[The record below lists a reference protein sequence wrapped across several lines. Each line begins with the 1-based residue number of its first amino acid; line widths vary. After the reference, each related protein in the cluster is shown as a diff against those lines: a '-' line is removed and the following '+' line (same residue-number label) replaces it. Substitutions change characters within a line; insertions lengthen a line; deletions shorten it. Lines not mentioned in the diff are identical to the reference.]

1 MRQEVEE
8 MIEWA
13 IAHQDKPESALKLN
27 PMLRLEMADRLIES
41 EVGRMLSYRIA
52 SMQGRGLIPNYEA
65 SVLKVFSAELHQRI
79 ARTKTRV
86 LGMYGQLK
94 PGDER
99 APFLGGWC
107 HQYLRSMGYTIE
119 AGTSE
124 IQRNIIAQR
133 GLGLSRD

>member
-1 MRQEVEE
+1 
-8 MIEWA
+8 
-13 IAHQDKPESALKLN
+13 L
-27 PMLRLEMADRLIES
+27 LRLELADRLIES

-52 SMQGRGLIPNYEA
+52 SMQNRGLIPNYEA

-79 ARTKTRV
+79 ARTKTKV
-86 LGMYGQLK
+86 LGMYGQLQ
-94 PGDER
+94 PNEPL
-99 APFLGGWC
+99 APQNGAWC

>member
-8 MIEWA
+8 MIEYA
-13 IAHQDKPESALKLN
+13 ILNEDKPISALKLN
-27 PMLRLEMADRLIES
+27 PTLRLEMADRLIES

-79 ARTKTRV
+79 ARTKTKV
-86 LGMYGQLK
+86 MGMYCQLK
-94 PGDER
+94 PGEPM
-99 APFLGGWC
+99 APHSGSWC
-107 HQYLRSMGYTIE
+107 HQYLRSIGYTIE

>member
-8 MIEWA
+8 MIEYA
-13 IAHQDKPESALKLN
+13 ITHQDKPTSALKLN
-27 PMLRLEMADRLIES
+27 PMLRLELADRLIES

-65 SVLKVFSAELHQRI
+65 SVLKVYSAELHQRI
-79 ARTKTRV
+79 ARTKTKV
-86 LGMYGQLK
+86 MGMYGQLK
-94 PGDER
+94 PGDPK
-99 APFLGGWC
+99 APYQGAWC
-107 HQYLRSMGYTIE
+107 HQYIRSVGYTIE

-133 GLGLSRD
+133 GLGLSRG